1 METTMRHSHALTR
14 RHILGGLAAAG
25 TASALS
31 QLTQA
36 NAAEPQQQQQQAQ
49 PAGKRRIRQSIV
61 FWCFNTAGERWNI
74 ERTCEVARELGC
86 PSVEIVPPEDWGVL
100 RKHGL
105 ICAMAPNGMPGA
117 PFMRGFNNPKFHEEL
132 AERTKKAID
141 ACAEARFPAVIAFSG
156 YKWRDPDDPKSGEIS
171 RQDGADNCVRGLR
184 EVVRHAEKRGVN
196 VCMEH
201 LNTRDSS
208 HPMKGHPGY
217 QGDDLDWM
225 ASIIRRVNSPR
236 LKLLFDV
243 YHVQIMHG
251 DILRRLEQ
259 NRAIIGH
266 IHTAGNPGR
275 GELDDRQEI
284 QYPAVMRKLIEIGYT
299 GYVGQEFIPTRNPLE
314 GLRQAVRL
322 CDV

>member
-1 METTMRHSHALTR
+1 
-14 RHILGGLAAAG
+14 
-25 TASALS
+25 
-31 QLTQA
+31 
-36 NAAEPQQQQQQAQ
+36 
-49 PAGKRRIRQSIV
+49 
-61 FWCFNTAGERWNI
+61 
-74 ERTCEVARELGC
+74 
-86 PSVEIVPPEDWGVL
+86 
-100 RKHGL
+100 
-105 ICAMAPNGMPGA
+105 
-117 PFMRGFNNPKFHEEL
+117 MRGFNNPKFHEEVI
-132 AERTKKAID
+132 ERTKKTID
-141 ACAEARFPAVIAFSG
+141 ACAEARFPNVIAFSG
-156 YKWRDPDDPKSGEIS
+156 YKWRNPDDPKSGEIS

-184 EVVRHAEKRGVN
+184 EVARHAEKHGVTI
-196 VCMEH
+196 CMEH
-201 LNTRDSS
+201 LNTRDAS

-225 ASIIRRVNSPR
+225 AEIIRRVNSPR
-236 LKLLFDV
+236 VKLLFDV

-284 QYPAVMRKLIEIGYT
+284 QYPAIMRKLIEIGYT
-299 GYVGQEFIPTRNPLE
+299 GYVGQEFIPTRNALE